1 MKKSNSVSLDFITK
15 NQMEVLFQKKPPSMK
30 GSPLMEDE
38 SSKHTLSPPNTK
50 YLIVIYYTEY
60 DCVRYPLPLAYEE
73 PNVEILKNVIQT
85 LRTEN
90 DQLRKPNRE

>member
-15 NQMEVLFQKKPPSMK
+15 NQMEVLFQKKPSK
-30 GSPLMEDE
+30 GSPLMEDD
-38 SSKHTLSPPNTK
+38 SKNSMSPPNTK

-60 DCVRYPLPLAYEE
+60 DCVKYPLPLAYEE
-73 PNVEILKNVIQT
+73 PNVEILKNMIQS

-90 DQLRKPNRE
+90 EQLRKPSKE

>member
-1 MKKSNSVSLDFITK
+1 
-15 NQMEVLFQKKPPSMK
+15 MEVLFQKKASSSKGSSSTPSM
-30 GSPLMEDE
+30 DE
-38 SSKHTLSPPNTK
+38 SETSKASLTPSNTR

-73 PNVEILKNVIQT
+73 PNIEILKNLIQN

-90 DQLRKPNRE
+90 EQLKKPNKE